1 MANPQIVDLTA
12 RLTLTL
18 AREQAE
24 LASAILQTWEIGTK
38 SGLAQA
44 GLQAGQAYNDEA
56 QDLRRRAG
64 EGEQVDTASL
74 GSPHIRVWTE
84 VVNYMGRTFDPGAER
99 DYLEKYYK
107 EIILSGSAEKV
118 ADSIPIFRVRKN
130 KGKEGGATEKCRFQ
144 FQVKAT
150 DTQLETIIVRALRKE
165 GAIRKIGSAP
175 RGALERE
182 LGRLVNS

>member
-1 MANPQIVDLTA
+1 VDITA

-24 LASAILQTWEIGTK
+24 LAAAVLQTWEINAN
-38 SGLAQA
+38 SGIAKA

-64 EGEQVDTASL
+64 GGELVDTASL

-84 VVNYMGRTFDPGAER
+84 VANYLGRTYEQGAER
-99 DYLEKYYK
+99 DYIEKYYK
-107 EIILSGSAEKV
+107 DTILSGNAEKV

-144 FQVKAT
+144 FQVKS
-150 DTQLETIIVRALRKE
+150 DTQLETILVRALRKE
-165 GAIRKIGSAP
+165 GATRKIGSAP

-182 LGRLVNS
+182 LGRLVNG